1 MSSHYYNQE
10 HHPMQWNQTSLPAM
24 FQLQHAENRLTSALQ
39 CATWVLSQLRLTPV
53 NPNIPKR
60 GQKETAVTD
69 HGDKDGSSEVD
80 GNDIATSVVT
90 QVSKRTRRQVDIDLV
105 QDSDEDNR
113 KAAAVKRP
121 KDKTKDQDGFD
132 HVLLYSY
139 PPGGGPKQAPDSL
152 AHACQWCP
160 KEYMATNWSTYNLKM
175 AEVALEAIKDAP
187 ALSGTLTAYTSKGRF
202 DNSTLNCLL
211 VIWMMQQSLPWLRIE
226 DFHLRVSMDH
236 ALHNS
241 SLLSRTWAASQ
252 AHQLYLEQQIQ
263 ESKLML
269 SLVSDVWTTKGSRMA
284 FKFHWDRL
292 LSYHQGM
299 ETTNSGS
306 NSFTMAK
313 AVAAKFRAT
322 DHTTWDVGLLL
333 LQRQPDVATDA

>member
-1 MSSHYYNQE
+1 
-10 HHPMQWNQTSLPAM
+10 M

-139 PPGGGPKQAPDSL
+139 PPGGGPKQVSIFKAPHTHLVLVERAEAVATGASL
-152 AHACQWCP
+152 P
-160 KEYMATNWSTYNLKM
+160 PTV

-263 ESKLML
+263 
-269 SLVSDVWTTKGSRMA
+269 VI
-284 FKFHWDRL
+284 
-292 LSYHQGM
+292 
-299 ETTNSGS
+299 
-306 NSFTMAK
+306 
-313 AVAAKFRAT
+313 
-322 DHTTWDVGLLL
+322 
-333 LQRQPDVATDA
+333 